1 MTDLQQTYYRQVKNP
16 NPVFTPREGAGTLKF
31 CEKLMEKAVGF
42 TSRFDC
48 AIHVAHARSKGLRR
62 RMPPVLRRRAI
73 DALLQGL
80 CFHYDPLANR
90 VQCSITTLAIE
101 CGLATVAHARSK
113 GLRRRM
119 PPVLRRRAID
129 ALLQG
134 LCFHYDPLANRVQC
148 SITTLAIECGLATES
163 GAGKLSI
170 TRATR
175 ALTFLSEL
183 GLITYQT
190 EYDPLIGCYIPT
202 DITFTSALFAA
213 LDVSE
218 EAVAAARRS
227 RVEWEN
233 RQRKKQGLDTLGM
246 DELIAKAWRFV
257 RERFRSYQTEL
268 KSRGIKRARARR
280 DANRERQD
288 IVTLVKRQLTR
299 EISEGRFSASREAVK
314 REVERRVK
322 ERMILSRNRN
332 YSRLATASP

>member
-1 MTDLQQTYYRQVKNP
+1 MTDLQQTYYCQVKNP

-42 TSRFDC
+42 TSRFDF
-48 AIHVAHARSKGLRR
+48 AIHVAHARSRG
-62 RMPPVLRRRAI
+62 
-73 DALLQGL
+73 
-80 CFHYDPLANR
+80 
-90 VQCSITTLAIE
+90 
-101 CGLATVAHARSK
+101 
-113 GLRRRM
+113 
-119 PPVLRRRAID
+119 LRRRAID

-163 GAGKLSI
+163 AAGTLSI

-190 EYDPLIGCYIPT
+190 EYDPLIGCNIPT
-202 DITFTSALFAA
+202 DITFTPALFAA

-218 EAVAAARRS
+218 DAVAAARRS

-280 DANRERQD
+280 DASRERQD

-299 EISEGRFSASREAVK
+299 EISEGRFTNNREAVK

>member
-42 TSRFDC
+42 TSRFDF
-48 AIHVAHARSKGLRR
+48 AIHVAHARSRG
-62 RMPPVLRRRAI
+62 
-73 DALLQGL
+73 
-80 CFHYDPLANR
+80 
-90 VQCSITTLAIE
+90 
-101 CGLATVAHARSK
+101 
-113 GLRRRM
+113 
-119 PPVLRRRAID
+119 LRRRAID

-163 GAGKLSI
+163 AAGKLSI

-175 ALTFLSEL
+175 ALTFLAEL

-190 EYDPLIGCYIPT
+190 EYDPFIGCYIPT
-202 DITFTSALFAA
+202 DITFTPALFAT
-213 LDVSE
+213 LDISE
-218 EAVAAARRS
+218 EAVASARRS

-233 RQRKKQGLDTLGM
+233 RQRKKQGLDALGM

-257 RERFRSYQTEL
+257 RERFRCYQAEL
-268 KSRGIKRARARR
+268 KSHGMKRARARR
-280 DANRERQD
+280 DAGRTRQD

-299 EISEGRFSASREAVK
+299 EIAEGRFRGSLEAVK
-314 REVERRVK
+314 REIDRRVK
-322 ERMILSRNRN
+322 ERMIMSRNNN
-332 YSRLATASP
+332 YTRLATASP

>member
-42 TSRFDC
+42 TSRFDF
-48 AIHVAHARSKGLRR
+48 AIHVAHARSRG
-62 RMPPVLRRRAI
+62 
-73 DALLQGL
+73 
-80 CFHYDPLANR
+80 
-90 VQCSITTLAIE
+90 
-101 CGLATVAHARSK
+101 
-113 GLRRRM
+113 
-119 PPVLRRRAID
+119 LRRRAID

-163 GAGKLSI
+163 AAGTLSI
-170 TRATR
+170 TRATRATR

-190 EYDPLIGCYIPT
+190 EYDPLIGCNIPT
-202 DITFTSALFAA
+202 DITFTPALFAA

-218 EAVAAARRS
+218 DAVAAARRS

-280 DANRERQD
+280 DASRERQD

-299 EISEGRFSASREAVK
+299 EISEGRFTNNREAVK

>member
-1 MTDLQQTYYRQVKNP
+1 MTDLHQTYYRQVKNP

-42 TSRFDC
+42 SSRFDF
-48 AIHVAHARSKGLRR
+48 AIHVAHARSR
-62 RMPPVLRRRAI
+62 
-73 DALLQGL
+73 
-80 CFHYDPLANR
+80 
-90 VQCSITTLAIE
+90 
-101 CGLATVAHARSK
+101 

-202 DITFTSALFAA
+202 GTVAKLAMRQPFVLFKGLTFQKLCLPGAFRPGDHHNKML
-213 LDVSE
+213 
-218 EAVAAARRS
+218 RP
-227 RVEWEN
+227 
-233 RQRKKQGLDTLGM
+233 GLC
-246 DELIAKAWRFV
+246 V
-257 RERFRSYQTEL
+257 
-268 KSRGIKRARARR
+268 
-280 DANRERQD
+280 
-288 IVTLVKRQLTR
+288 VH
-299 EISEGRFSASREAVK
+299 
-314 REVERRVK
+314 
-322 ERMILSRNRN
+322 
-332 YSRLATASP
+332 ASPQYL

>member
-16 NPVFTPREGAGTLKF
+16 NPVFTPRKGAGTLKF

-42 TSRFDC
+42 TSRFDF
-48 AIHVAHARSKGLRR
+48 AIHVAHA
-62 RMPPVLRRRAI
+62 
-73 DALLQGL
+73 
-80 CFHYDPLANR
+80 
-90 VQCSITTLAIE
+90 
-101 CGLATVAHARSK
+101 
-113 GLRRRM
+113 RRM

-202 DITFTSALFAA
+202 DITFTPALFAA

-218 EAVAAARRS
+218 DAVAAARRS
-227 RVEWEN
+227 RVVWEN

-268 KSRGIKRARARR
+268 KSHGMKRARARR
-280 DANRERQD
+280 DAGRTRQD

-299 EISEGRFSASREAVK
+299 EIAEGRFRGSLEAVK
-314 REVERRVK
+314 REIDRRVK
-322 ERMILSRNRN
+322 ERMIMSRNNN
-332 YSRLATASP
+332 YTRLATASP

>member
-42 TSRFDC
+42 TSRFDF
-48 AIHVAHARSKGLRR
+48 AIHVAHARSRG
-62 RMPPVLRRRAI
+62 
-73 DALLQGL
+73 
-80 CFHYDPLANR
+80 
-90 VQCSITTLAIE
+90 
-101 CGLATVAHARSK
+101 
-113 GLRRRM
+113 
-119 PPVLRRRAID
+119 LRRRAID

-163 GAGKLSI
+163 AAGTLSI

-202 DITFTSALFAA
+202 DITFTPALFAA
-213 LDVSE
+213 LDISE
-218 EAVAAARRS
+218 EAVASARRS

-233 RQRKKQGLDTLGM
+233 RQRKKQGLDALGM

-299 EISEGRFSASREAVK
+299 EISEGRFTANGETVK

-332 YSRLATASP
+332 YSRLAIASP

>member
-1 MTDLQQTYYRQVKNP
+1 MTDTQTLFTCYRQVINP
-16 NPVFTPREGAGTLKF
+16 NPYFTPREGARTLPF

-42 TSRFDC
+42 TSRFDFSV
-48 AIHVAHARSKGLRR
+48 HVANARSQGQRHR
-62 RMPPVLRRRAI
+62 SPPVLRRRAI
-73 DALLQGL
+73 DALLQGM

-90 VQCSITTLAIE
+90 VQCA
-101 CGLATVAHARSK
+101 
-113 GLRRRM
+113 
-119 PPVLRRRAID
+119 
-129 ALLQG
+129 
-134 LCFHYDPLANRVQC
+134 
-148 SITTLAIECGLATES
+148 ITTLAIECGLATES
-163 GAGKLSI
+163 AAGNLSI

-175 ALTFLSEL
+175 ALKFLAEL

-190 EYDPLIGCYIPT
+190 EYDPLIGCNIPT
-202 DITFTSALFAA
+202 DITFTPALFAA

-233 RQRKKQGLDTLGM
+233 RQRKKQGLKALGM
-246 DELIAKAWRFV
+246 EELITKAWCYV

-280 DANRERQD
+280 DAGRTRQD

-299 EISEGRFSASREAVK
+299 EIAEKRFMAGSMAAVK
-314 REVERRVK
+314 REVDRRVK
-322 ERMILSRNRN
+322 ERMIMSRNKN

>member
-42 TSRFDC
+42 TSRFDF
-48 AIHVAHARSKGLRR
+48 AIHVAHARSRGLRR

-80 CFHYDPLANR
+80 CFHYDPLVPTASS
-90 VQCSITTLAIE
+90 VPSPHCT
-101 CGLATVAHARSK
+101 
-113 GLRRRM
+113 
-119 PPVLRRRAID
+119 
-129 ALLQG
+129 
-134 LCFHYDPLANRVQC
+134 
-148 SITTLAIECGLATES
+148 IECGLATES

-202 DITFTSALFAA
+202 DITFTPALFAA

-218 EAVAAARRS
+218 DAVAAARRS

-233 RQRKKQGLDTLGM
+233 KQRKKQGLDSLGM

-299 EISEGRFSASREAVK
+299 EISEGRFTANGETVK

-332 YSRLATASP
+332 YSRLYHSFPLNLTSSE